1 MNQSLMYDLYVSY
14 VKRGTDYECKGDK
27 RRAVAYYSAAADLAA
42 QLSKMSSGAVADKYK
57 AESARLLERA
67 KSLLTKKAEVATEQE
82 DAASGEELPALFD
95 VSKPKSKISFDDI
108 IGLKEAKE
116 AIHRMLIN
124 PLASPEAYTR
134 YGLEAGGNILLE
146 GPPGT
151 GKTTFAKAAACEIDL
166 PFISVNCNTLVDSY
180 IGKTG
185 KNIDRLF
192 ADLRKLVKSNNSA
205 VIVFFDEFDAI
216 AKSRKSDDKTSAEAV
231 PTLIRQL
238 DGFDTDTKNI
248 VIIAATNV
256 KEIIDKAILSRFT
269 KTIYIPLPSDIER
282 EEIFRAKFASHRV
295 GEADARAIDYAALRS
310 ASEGMS
316 GRDITACVL
325 ELCNFLAERDSGKQP
340 QNADVNAALLSF
352 VKAKRASASNK
363 GTFV

>member
-1 MNQSLMYDLYVSY
+1 MNQSLLFDLYKSY
-14 VKRGTDYECKGDK
+14 VARGSESEKNGDR
-27 RRAVAYYSAAADLAA
+27 RRAAAYYKLAADYATQLAD
-42 QLSKMSSGAVADKYK
+42 MTTGAISDKYRN
-57 AESARLLERA
+57 ETTVLIERA
-67 KSLLTKKAEVATEQE
+67 KSMLAKKAEVAPEP
-82 DAASGEELPALFD
+82 AEEAEEESTLFD
-95 VSKPKSKISFDDI
+95 ISKPKANISFDDI

-124 PLASPEAYTR
+124 PLASPEAYTK

-166 PFISVNCNTLVDSY
+166 PFISVNCNMLVDSY

-192 ADLRKLVKSNNSA
+192 SDLRKLVKTRDSA

-269 KTIYIPLPSDIER
+269 KTIYIPLPNESER
-282 EEIFRAKFASHRV
+282 EEIFRAKMKRHRV
-295 GEADARAIDYAALRS
+295 GEADVSLIDFSAVRAE
-310 ASEGMS
+310 SEGMS
-316 GRDITACVL
+316 GRDINSCVL
-325 ELCNFLAERDSGKQP
+325 ELCNFLAERDSGKQTRD
-340 QNADVNAALLSF
+340 ADVNAALLSF
-352 VKAKRASASNK
+352 VKAKRSSAANK